1 MAMRSVL
8 LLRRREWLLA
18 AAALG
23 SGCRKP
29 GDALPDVVEKSIE
42 ELRGNSATALCEA
55 YLKRIEEIDRRGPG
69 LNSVIEVNPDARR
82 IAAQLD
88 QAGGQ
93 RGVLHGI
100 PILVKDNIDTA
111 DGMKTTAGSLALLN
125 APPPKRDAPIVARL
139 REAGAVILGKTN
151 LSEWA
156 NIRSPRS
163 TSGWSG
169 RGGQTKNPYAL
180 DRNTSGSSSGSG
192 AAAAASLCAVAIG
205 TETDGSIVSPA
216 SINGL
221 VGIKPTVGLLSG
233 EGIIPISHTQDTA
246 GPMARTVRDAA
257 LVLGVMAGRDY
268 LSACED
274 ANGLAG
280 KRIGV
285 CRQMY
290 QSNPDVTRMAEQA
303 VAAMKAAG
311 AEIVDPVEFP
321 KFSQF
326 GEAELEVMMFELKA
340 DLNAYLAGRGDAK
353 IRTLADVIA
362 FNEANAAREMPY
374 FGQETLIKAQA
385 KGGLDTAGY
394 KEALAK
400 CRRLTREE
408 GIDAVM
414 AKHKLDALFAP
425 TESPAWPTDWVNGD
439 HFTGGSSSLPA
450 VAGYPHITVPG
461 GFVHGLPVG
470 VSLFAGAGA
479 EPALIAMAY
488 AFEQKTKYRRPP
500 QYLPSVRY

>member
-1 MAMRSVL
+1 MNALR
-8 LLRRREWLLA
+8 LRRRDLILGA
-18 AAALG
+18 AAI
-23 SGCRKP
+23 SGCRH
-29 GDALPDVVEKSIE
+29 GGGGLPEVVEKSIE
-42 ELRGNSATALCEA
+42 ELRGIPAKALCDA
-55 YLKRIEEIDRRGPG
+55 YLRRIEEIDRNGPQ

-82 IAAQLD
+82 IAAEID
-88 QAGGQ
+88 AGKHG
-93 RGVLHGI
+93 RGVLRGVA
-100 PILVKDNIDTA
+100 ILVKDNIDTA

-125 APPPKRDAPIVARL
+125 APRPKRDAPIVARL
-139 REAGAVILGKTN
+139 REAGALILGKTN

-216 SINGL
+216 SICGL

-257 LVLGVMAGRDY
+257 LVLGVMAGRNY
-268 LSACED
+268 MSGCRD

-290 QSNPDVTRMAEQA
+290 QSNPDVTRIAEQA
-303 VAAMKAAG
+303 VAALREAG

-326 GEAELEVMMFELKA
+326 GEAELEVMLYELKA
-340 DLNAYLAGRGDAK
+340 DLNAYLAARGDEK
-353 IRTLADVIA
+353 IRTLQDVIA
-362 FNEANAAREMPY
+362 FNEANAEREMKY

-385 KGGLDTAGY
+385 KGGLNEPAY
-394 KEALAK
+394 QEALAK

-408 GIDAVM
+408 GIDGVM

-425 TESPAWPTDWVNGD
+425 TDSPAWPTDWVNGD

-470 VSLFAGAGA
+470 ISLFAGAGA
-479 EPALIAMAY
+479 EAALIGMAY
-488 AFEQKTKYRRPP
+488 AFEQKTKARRAPK
-500 QYLPSVRY
+500 YLASVRY